1 MGSESLRA
9 RQAPLGCIRSPCE
22 ESRDVKKGN
31 RSTKRKPA
39 VRIRP
44 AARALRPSCGSVS
57 CVLMTGAELL
67 VPTVA
72 LGPRFNYQQHPHK
85 EKAVFSGCWGLTAGW
100 HAPSCDLSARGFSY
114 LFIFFVYSLG
124 WSQHLDIPMRFR
136 VSTHVRIPDTL
147 LLFFPL

>member
-1 MGSESLRA
+1 
-9 RQAPLGCIRSPCE
+9 
-22 ESRDVKKGN
+22 
-31 RSTKRKPA
+31 
-39 VRIRP
+39 
-44 AARALRPSCGSVS
+44 
-57 CVLMTGAELL
+57 MTGAELL